1 MGLRQALGLLFTEI
15 WFTIKKEHNK
25 LINTSF
31 VEFLNVI
38 DRWILSQ
45 GDCIELLENKKY
57 WYIKKEKLMN
67 KCRDCRFYNGK
78 ICNINGYKR
87 TPTFGCIHFSL
98 YR

>member
-1 MGLRQALGLLFTEI
+1 
-15 WFTIKKEHNK
+15 
-25 LINTSF
+25 
-31 VEFLNVI
+31 
-38 DRWILSQ
+38 
-45 GDCIELLENKKY
+45 
-57 WYIKKEKLMN
+57 MN